1 MMTKK
6 PSEKKPPPPASG
18 TATAPPQFSNNKQ
31 QPLDNA
37 VADLE
42 RRLADLTVP
51 EQQPV
56 LGSASLSEA
65 NVASPPPAV
74 AVTPAASAAS
84 GSASGSKNALLVSAV
99 QYNTFYSFVDSISLK
114 AFFTH
119 SNI

>member
-1 MMTKK
+1 MMMTKK
-6 PSEKKPPPPASG
+6 PSEKKPPPPTASG

-65 NVASPPPAV
+65 NVASPPPAF
-74 AVTPAASAAS
+74 AVTPTASAAS
-84 GSASGSKNALLVSAV
+84 GSASGSKNALLVSVV
-99 QYNTFYSFVDSISLK
+99 QCSAFYSFVDNILS
-114 AFFTH
+114 H
-119 SNI
+119 SQLS